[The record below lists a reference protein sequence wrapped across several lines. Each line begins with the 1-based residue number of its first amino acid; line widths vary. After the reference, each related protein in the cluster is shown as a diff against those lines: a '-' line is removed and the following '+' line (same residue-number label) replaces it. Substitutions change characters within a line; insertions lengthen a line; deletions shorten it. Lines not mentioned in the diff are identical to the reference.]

1 MIMSSDTVKLKRD
14 INTASLEFPSLI
26 DKVTVRRDGRGIPY
40 IEAANENDLY
50 FAQGYATA
58 SDRLWQMD
66 FLRRTARGE
75 LSEILGPEALN
86 VDKLH
91 RIYGFTRVAENL
103 LERASLS
110 TRNVLESYATG
121 VNAFIE
127 QCGAESL
134 PLEFRVL
141 RYQPRSWTP
150 ADSLVLGKLFA
161 EKLSFTAETDILRA
175 LMSGLPRERF
185 EMLLPESS
193 PLDVMPAGDDVV
205 EKRNPR
211 HRAHRR
217 EQREFTEL
225 ETSILTE
232 LLKMLRMFRAAT
244 GGDGQVGSNSWVV
257 SGERTVSRKPM
268 LASDPHLPPTSPSIW
283 HIVNLSAGNL
293 RVGGVSVPGVP
304 GVMIGHNQSIAWGIT
319 NLCPDVQDLY
329 IEQFDE
335 NDPCSY
341 STPSGLQRAEVRN
354 EEISVRKSTEETELV
369 NVEIKV
375 TRHGPI
381 IIEKGSIGIALRWTA
396 LDTEIID
403 LDTFIALNRARNWD
417 DFVTALSGYG
427 GPPQNFTYADVA
439 GHIGYHS
446 AGRIPIRRTGDG
458 SLPYHGATDDG
469 EWVGFIP
476 FEELPHAFDPPS
488 RTVIMANQRI
498 VRDDY
503 AHHLTG
509 NWRVPYRARRIY
521 DRLQTKRKFNVDE
534 FLSIQADTYSYP
546 DAIFA
551 AELVRLA
558 APLVSSSEEW
568 NEITEMLDGWE
579 AYSNSE
585 SAVLPLVTE
594 MRKSFRRHILEAA
607 LGTEL
612 AQLYEWRNEATFLD
626 RLITERP
633 TAWLPEGFTSYQSL
647 LLACYREA
655 VSVLSSQFGADRRE
669 WTWGRLAQVRFPHPL
684 EKIPSA
690 GSRFATTTF
699 PQNTGGSMPT
709 VNAGPK
715 VSMRFIAD
723 LSDWDSTRLCLP
735 LGQSGDPSSAN
746 RQDQLDEWR
755 NVAPSTLPFSEAAI
769 ATATQTMLLMTPS
782 TRPFS
787 T

>member
-1 MIMSSDTVKLKRD
+1 MFSDSVKLKPAV
-14 INTASLEFPSLI
+14 NTVSIELPSLVDRVAI
-26 DKVTVRRDGRGIPY
+26 RRDKRGIPY
-40 IEAANENDLY
+40 IEAANEHDLY

-75 LSEILGPEALN
+75 LAEILGPDALSI
-86 VDKLH
+86 DKLH
-91 RIYGFTRVAENL
+91 RIYGFTRVAEKL

-110 TRNVLESYATG
+110 TRNVLESYASG
-121 VNAFIE
+121 VNAFIN

-134 PLEFRVL
+134 PLEFRIL

-150 ADSLVLGKLFA
+150 VDSLTLGKLFA
-161 EKLSFTAETDILRA
+161 EKLSFTAEADILRA
-175 LMSGLPRERF
+175 LMSGLPREKF
-185 EMLLPESS
+185 EALLPESS
-193 PLDVMPAGDDVV
+193 PLDVMPAGDDNDSS
-205 EKRNPR
+205 RTPR
-211 HRAHRR
+211 SR
-217 EQREFTEL
+217 EQRTFNDL
-225 ETSILTE
+225 ENSILTE
-232 LLKMLRMFRAAT
+232 LLKMMRQFRAAT

-257 SGERTVSRKPM
+257 GGERTVSGKPM

-283 HIVNLSAGNL
+283 HIMNLSAGDL

-329 IEQFDE
+329 IEEFDADE
-335 NDPCSY
+335 ACSY
-341 STPSGLQRAEVRN
+341 KTPSGWGRAELRR
-354 EEISVRKSTEETELV
+354 EEISVRKSPDGSQNELV
-369 NVEIKV
+369 NVDIKV

-381 IIEKGSIGIALRWTA
+381 IIEKGPLGVALRWTA

-427 GPPQNFTYADVA
+427 GPPQNFTYADVT

-458 SLPYHGATDDG
+458 SLPYHGATNDG

-503 AHHLTG
+503 PHHLTD
-509 NWRVPYRARRIY
+509 NWRVPYRAHRIH

-534 FLSIQADTYSYP
+534 FLSIQGDTYSYP

-551 AELVRLA
+551 AELVKLA
-558 APLVSSSEEW
+558 TPLVASSEEW
-568 NEITEMLDGWE
+568 REIAKMLNGWNG
-579 AYSNSE
+579 YSNSE
-585 SAVLPLVTE
+585 STVLPLVTE

-607 LGTEL
+607 IGTDL
-612 AQLYEWRNEATFLD
+612 AQFFEWRNEATFLD
-626 RLITERP
+626 QLITERP
-633 TAWLPEGFTSYQSL
+633 AAWLPEGFSSYESL
-647 LLACYREA
+647 LFACYQEA
-655 VSVLSSQFGADRRE
+655 INALSTQLGDERSE

-684 EKIPSA
+684 ERIPSVGA
-690 GSRFATTTF
+690 RFATATLA
-699 PQNTGGSMPT
+699 QNTGGSMPT
-709 VNAGPK
+709 VNAGSK

-735 LGQSGDPSSAN
+735 LGQSGDPTSAH
-746 RQDQLDEWR
+746 REDQLEEWL
-755 NVAPSTLPFSEAAI
+755 NVAPSTLPFGDEAI
-769 ATATQTMLLMTPS
+769 ATATQTVLVMTPPS
-782 TRPFS
+782 RS
-787 T
+787 SSA

>member
-1 MIMSSDTVKLKRD
+1 MSSETVKLKRD
-14 INTASLEFPSLI
+14 ITALELPSLI
-26 DKVTVRRDGRGIPY
+26 DKVTIRRDRRGIPY
-40 IEAANENDLY
+40 IDAANEHDLY

-75 LSEILGPEALN
+75 LAEILGPDALN
-86 VDKLH
+86 VDKIH
-91 RIYGFTRVAENL
+91 RIYGFTRVAEKL
-103 LERASLS
+103 LDRVSLS
-110 TRNVLESYATG
+110 TRNVLESYASG
-121 VNAFIE
+121 VNAFIK
-127 QCGAESL
+127 QCSAESL
-134 PLEFRVL
+134 PLEFRIL
-141 RYQPRSWTP
+141 RYQPRTWTP

-161 EKLSFTAETDILRA
+161 EKLSFTAEADVLRA

-185 EMLLPESS
+185 DTLLPESS
-193 PLDVMPAGDDVV
+193 PLDVMPAGNDAVD
-205 EKRNPR
+205 KRNSSPR
-211 HRAHRR
+211 PRSQ
-217 EQREFTEL
+217 EQRTFTEL
-225 ETSILTE
+225 ETSIVTE
-232 LLKMLRMFRAAT
+232 LLKMMRRFRAAT

-257 SGERTVSRKPM
+257 SGERAVSGKPM

-283 HIVNLSAGNL
+283 HIVNLSAGDL

-304 GVMIGHNQSIAWGIT
+304 GVMIGHNRWIAWGIT

-329 IEQFDE
+329 IEHFDE
-335 NDPCSY
+335 NDPSSY
-341 STPSGLQRAEVRN
+341 NTPSGLHRAEVRR
-354 EEISVRKSTEETELV
+354 EEISVRKSDENELV
-369 NVEIKV
+369 NFEIKV

-381 IIEKGSIGIALRWTA
+381 IIEKGSIGVALRWTA

-446 AGRIPIRRTGDG
+446 AGRIPLRRTGDG
-458 SLPYHGATDDG
+458 SLPYHGATNDG
-469 EWVGFIP
+469 EWVGFVP

-488 RTVIMANQRI
+488 RTIIMANQRI

-503 AHHLTG
+503 PHHLTN

-521 DRLQTKRKFNVDE
+521 DRLQTKRKFNADE
-534 FLSIQADTYSYP
+534 FLFIQADTYSYP

-551 AELVRLA
+551 AELVKLA
-558 APLVSSSEEW
+558 VPFVSSSAEW
-568 NEITEMLDGWE
+568 HEMAEILDGWE

-585 SAVLPLVTE
+585 STALPLVTE

-607 LGTEL
+607 LGTDL
-612 AQLYEWRNEATFLD
+612 ASFYEWRNEGTFLD
-626 RLITERP
+626 QLITERP
-633 TAWLPEGFTSYQSL
+633 TAWLPEGFTSYESL

-655 VSVLSSQFGADRRE
+655 TSVLSSQFGADRRE
-669 WTWGRLAQVRFPHPL
+669 WIWGRLAQVRFPHPL
-684 EKIPSA
+684 ERIASV
-690 GSRFATTTF
+690 GSRFATTAF

-709 VNAGPK
+709 VNAGSK

-735 LGQSGDPSSAN
+735 LGQSGDPSSAH

-769 ATATQTMLLMTPS
+769 ATATQTILLMTPS
-782 TRPFS
+782 SREFS

>member
-14 INTASLEFPSLI
+14 INTASLELPSLI
-26 DKVTVRRDGRGIPY
+26 DKVTIRRDGRGIPY
-40 IEAANENDLY
+40 IEATNQNDLY
-50 FAQGYATA
+50 LAQGYATA

-75 LSEILGPEALN
+75 LSEILGPDALN

-91 RIYGFTRVAENL
+91 RIYGFTRVAEKL

-121 VNAFIE
+121 VNAFINE
-127 QCGAESL
+127 CSAESL

-141 RYQPRSWTP
+141 RYQPTSWSP

-161 EKLSFTAETDILRA
+161 EKLSFTAEADILRA
-175 LMSGLPRERF
+175 LMSGLPREKF
-185 EMLLPESS
+185 NALLPESS
-193 PLDVMPAGDDVV
+193 PIDVIPASNDVV
-205 EKRNPR
+205 GKHNPH
-211 HRAHRR
+211 HRPHTR
-217 EQREFTEL
+217 EQRTFTEL

-232 LLKMLRMFRAAT
+232 LLKMLRTFRAAT

-257 SGERTVSRKPM
+257 SGERTVSGKPM

-283 HIVNLSAGNL
+283 HIVNLSAGDL

-304 GVMIGHNQSIAWGIT
+304 GVMIGHNQWIAWGIT

-341 STPSGLQRAEVRN
+341 NTPSGLQRAEVKR
-354 EEISVRKSTEETELV
+354 EEISVRKSADETERV
-369 NVEIKV
+369 NIDIKV

-381 IIEKGSIGIALRWTA
+381 IIEKGSTGVALRWTA

-403 LDTFIALNRARNWD
+403 LDTFIGLNRARNWD

-439 GHIGYHS
+439 GHIGFHS

-469 EWVGFIP
+469 EWLGFIP

-498 VRDDY
+498 VRGDY
-503 AHHLTG
+503 AHHLTA

-521 DRLQTKRKFNVDE
+521 DRLQAKRKFNVDE

-551 AELVRLA
+551 NELVKLA
-558 APLVSSSEEW
+558 APFVNSSEEW
-568 NEITEMLDGWE
+568 HEMAEMLDGWE
-579 AYSNSE
+579 AYSS
-585 SAVLPLVTE
+585 SASTVLPLVTE

-607 LGTEL
+607 LGPEL
-612 AQLYEWRNEATFLD
+612 AQFYEWRNEATFLD
-626 RLITERP
+626 QLITERP
-633 TAWLPEGFTSYQSL
+633 TAWLPEGFTSYESL

-655 VSVLSSQFGADRRE
+655 VSVLSTQFGADRRE

-684 EKIPSA
+684 ERIPSA

-735 LGQSGDPSSAN
+735 LGQSGDPASVH

-755 NVAPSTLPFSEAAI
+755 NVAPSTLPFSESAI

-782 TRPFS
+782 REFS